1 MWIYFRL
8 LTDDILLDGSSCSH
22 LWPSSHW
29 LINYSCTP
37 RPPHTPSTQSQSR
50 VQCVAA
56 AHSSSLPS
64 APRQKLSIHQRIN
77 YSTQGPPRHEEKKL
91 EYPHLWG
98 WGRGAKIGR
107 REAVD
112 YSIQHT
118 HIWIGRAGLKLLSTL
133 DKVAQKLVFG
143 GDCKEIEKSELNFNL
158 GMKKAS
164 PVPQTIV
171 HSLRDSWVPSSQ
183 TTDKKVMG
191 CLEIPEILSE
201 LLPQDKSVYV

>member
-1 MWIYFRL
+1 MWFYFRL

-29 LINYSCTP
+29 LINYSC
-37 RPPHTPSTQSQSR
+37 PPPPTPSTQSQSW

-64 APRQKLSIHQRIN
+64 APRQKLSIHQHIN
-77 YSTQGPPRHEEKKL
+77 YSMKELPLHEEKKL
-91 EYPHLWG
+91 EYLHLWG
-98 WGRGAKIGR
+98 WGRAAKIGR

-143 GDCKEIEKSELNFNL
+143 GDCEEIEKSELNFNL

-171 HSLRDSWVPSSQ
+171 HSLRDSWVPRSQ

-191 CLEIPEILSE
+191 CLEIPERLSE
-201 LLPQDKSVYV
+201 LLPLDKSVYV